1 MNRVFALR
9 HPATKGAARAGSQC
23 SPTLISAVGS
33 SAIDANKRRQYERRP
48 SVPWEEA
55 NDRIDR
61 RAMLSTL
68 LGAAAAATL
77 GLALTPSSAESAP
90 LTMDKA

>member
-1 MNRVFALR
+1 
-9 HPATKGAARAGSQC
+9 
-23 SPTLISAVGS
+23 
-33 SAIDANKRRQYERRP
+33 
-48 SVPWEEA
+48 
-55 NDRIDR
+55 
-61 RAMLSTL
+61 MLSTL